1 MSELKTLFKD
11 IKSIFKEEGVD
22 VDVKK
27 QKKFNK
33 MKFEDVILEDGSVAQ
48 VEPGVEVGA
57 SVVISVDDELLAA
70 PDGDHL
76 LSDGRTIKTEGG
88 VIVEVMDA
96 EAEAEEP
103 ATDEEMV
110 DEVAVEEVVEEV
122 VSDVVEEVKAE
133 VSEATTEIA
142 EAINEATP
150 DEVTPEI
157 AEQVAEVV
165 VAIVEEKAEE
175 VAFSKEVKLKK
186 AFSTVRIKNALKKNN
201 KVKSNKLFNK
211 QFSTLKLILKSE
223 NVKLK
228 NKIEKLEVAF
238 NGLLKLTEK
247 LMDEPKSKTVKKNKS
262 GFSKLKQNKK
272 DIIDVLKS
280 KNIIN

>member
-57 SVVISVDDELLAA
+57 SVVVSVDDELLPA

-88 VIVEVMDA
+88 VIVEVM

-103 ATDEEMV
+103 ASEEEML
-110 DEVAVEEVVEEV
+110 DETAVEEVVEEV
-122 VSDVVEEVKAE
+122 VADVVEEVKAE
-133 VSEATTEIA
+133 VSEATEEIA
-142 EAINEATP
+142 QAINEATP
-150 DEVTPEI
+150 EEVTPEI

-165 VAIVEEKAEE
+165 VSIVEEKTEE

-201 KVKSNKLFNK
+201 KVKSNELFNK
-211 QFSTLKLILKSE
+211 QFSNLKSILKTE

-247 LMDEPKSKTVKKNKS
+247 LMEEPKNETVKKSKS
-262 GFSKLKQNKK
+262 GFSKLKNNKR
-272 DIIDVLKS
+272 DIIQTLRN

>member
-11 IKSIFKEEGVD
+11 IKSIFKEEGVE

-57 SVVISVDDELLAA
+57 SVVVSVEDELLPA

-88 VIVEVMDA
+88 VIVEVM

-103 ATDEEMV
+103 ASEEEML
-110 DEVAVEEVVEEV
+110 DETAVEEVVEEV
-122 VSDVVEEVKAE
+122 VADVVEEVKAE
-133 VSEATTEIA
+133 VSEATEEIA
-142 EAINEATP
+142 QAINEATP
-150 DEVTPEI
+150 EEVTPEI

-165 VAIVEEKAEE
+165 VSIVEEKTEE

-201 KVKSNKLFNK
+201 KVNSNELFNK
-211 QFSTLKLILKSE
+211 QFSTLKSILKTE
-223 NVKLK
+223 NEELK
-228 NKIEKLEVAF
+228 KQVEKLTTAF
-238 NGLLKLTEK
+238 NGLLELTEK
-247 LMDEPKSKTVKKNKS
+247 LIAEPTKEAVKKTKS
-262 GFSKLKQNKK
+262 GLAKLKTNKR
-272 DIIDVLKS
+272 DIIQALKN